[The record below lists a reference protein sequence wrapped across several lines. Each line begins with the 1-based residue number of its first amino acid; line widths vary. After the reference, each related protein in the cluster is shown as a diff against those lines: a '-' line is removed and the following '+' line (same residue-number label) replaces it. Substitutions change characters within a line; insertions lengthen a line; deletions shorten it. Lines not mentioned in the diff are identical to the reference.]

1 VVGIKVLDSLRQAC
15 PLSKADIS
23 SAGGEVQGVR
33 SGLRK
38 LLPKYGLPSDFLVG
52 ATARQV
58 KPDAERLLDAL
69 KGGRFFES
77 LSAEERDE
85 VLCSLLEI
93 LVAEAHKWLARQNI
107 VVKCKRE
114 TTPGTWIRQILTA
127 AKGKSAGSVEQHLV
141 GAKLS
146 KAFPETEVPALPG
159 AAADAQ
165 TKRAGDFQIGTTVYH
180 VTAAPGEGV
189 VTKCQ
194 GNLDVGLHPVLL
206 VPDKEKAVAEG
217 IVDRLELAA
226 SITVMSIED
235 FLSVNILEMSK
246 GRRQEFI
253 SALRS
258 IIEEYNRRIEAAE
271 TDKSLKIEI
280 Q

>member
-1 VVGIKVLDSLRQAC
+1 
-15 PLSKADIS
+15 
-23 SAGGEVQGVR
+23 
-33 SGLRK
+33 
-38 LLPKYGLPSDFLVG
+38 
-52 ATARQV
+52 
-58 KPDAERLLDAL
+58 
-69 KGGRFFES
+69 
-77 LSAEERDE
+77 
-85 VLCSLLEI
+85 
-93 LVAEAHKWLARQNI
+93 
-107 VVKCKRE
+107 
-114 TTPGTWIRQILTA
+114 
-127 AKGKSAGSVEQHLV
+127 
-141 GAKLS
+141 
-146 KAFPETEVPALPG
+146 
-159 AAADAQ
+159 
-165 TKRAGDFQIGTTVYH
+165 
-180 VTAAPGEGV
+180 
-189 VTKCQ
+189 
-194 GNLDVGLHPVLL
+194 VLL